1 MTRRQLWLSLAVLI
15 VAAGLAAGGWVL
27 FLRPIQVQILE
38 VQRDVAIQVFGLG
51 TVESRVMSKVGF
63 KVAGVLTDLLA
74 DRAIGCQGRVPPAL
88 IPVNR
93 KHGSVRQRQMSS
105 RPRPTWTAL

>member
-38 VQRDVAIQVFGLG
+38 VRRDVAI
-51 TVESRVMSKVGF
+51 
-63 KVAGVLTDLLA
+63 
-74 DRAIGCQGRVPPAL
+74 
-88 IPVNR
+88 
-93 KHGSVRQRQMSS
+93 
-105 RPRPTWTAL
+105 